1 MAINWVTG
9 KPREGKT
16 LWTICWVKE
25 LAEKENRKVY
35 YCNIPEV
42 TIEGWIHLD
51 HPDQWMTDVENDSI
65 VIIDEVQD
73 FWGSA
78 GSGSKVPTPILE
90 LSKHGKRG
98 IDFFMIT
105 QDPHLVHTTPK
116 KLAHWHYHV
125 IRSFGTQNAMIYKWR
140 GVQADPEKVKKKADQ
155 KIVFPYPKKAF
166 GKKDKAG
173 NWIEKPWYK
182 SADVHNIKRQIPW
195 RVVALPIMAV
205 VAGLFIWLAWNALAG
220 SVDKAKASAG
230 GNLAAAVVPGAAGP
244 DMATAPS
251 AGRALQKMT
260 KEEWIDQHKPRLSD
274 FPNTAPKY
282 DEVTKATIAPYPAAC
297 IAAKDRCDCYT
308 QQGTRLPGTSHDVC
322 QQIVQNGYFVDWALP
337 EPRAAAPA
345 VERSTPVQTRLTS
358 APAPGA
364 KPVQTEDVQ
373 LAEWKKQKANDEA
386 MQELALRNA
395 GLRVYSTV
403 KP

>member
-25 LAEKENRKVY
+25 LAEKQNRKVY
-35 YCNIPEV
+35 YCNITEV
-42 TIEGWIHLD
+42 TIEGWIHLE
-51 HPDQWMTDVENDSI
+51 HPDQWMTEVENDSI

-73 FWGSA
+73 FWGNA
-78 GSGSKVPTPILE
+78 GSGARVPAPILE

-105 QDPHLVHTTPK
+105 QDPSLVHPTPR

-125 IRSFGTQNAMIYKWR
+125 IRSFGTQNAMVYKWR

-155 KIVFPYPKKAF
+155 KIVFPYPKKVF

-173 NWIEKPWYK
+173 NWIHKPWYH
-182 SADVHNIKRQIPW
+182 SAHVHNVQRQIPW
-195 RVVALPIMAV
+195 KLVALPIIAIFAG
-205 VAGLFIWLAWNALAG
+205 VAIWGTWTLLHRT
-220 SVDKAKASAG
+220 VDAAKANTNG
-230 GNLAAAVVPGAAGP
+230 GQTAVAPGQPGS
-244 DMATAPS
+244 DVATAPS
-251 AGRALQKMT
+251 AGKASQKMT

-308 QQGTRLPGTSHDVC
+308 QQGTRLPGTSQDVC

-395 GLRVYSTV
+395 GLRAYSTV

>member
-1 MAINWVTG
+1 MPINWVTG
-9 KPREGKT
+9 KVREGKT

-42 TIEGWIHLD
+42 TIEGWTRLE

-73 FWGSA
+73 FWGNA
-78 GSGSKVPTPILE
+78 GSGAKVPTPILE

-98 IDFFMIT
+98 IDFYMIT
-105 QDPHLVHTTPK
+105 QDPHLVHSTPK

-125 IRSFGTQNAMIYKWR
+125 IRSFGTQNAMVYKWR

-155 KIVFPYPKKAF
+155 TIVFPYPKKVF

-173 NWIEKPWYK
+173 NWIHKPWYK

-195 RVVALPIMAV
+195 KVVALPIMAV
-205 VAGLFIWLAWNALAG
+205 VVVAAVWGTWKLLHHT
-220 SVDKAKASAG
+220 VDSAKANTGLTTSAPG
-230 GNLAAAVVPGAAGP
+230 QTTGNV
-244 DMATAPS
+244 ATAPS
-251 AGRALQKMT
+251 AGKPQLKMT

-282 DEVTKATIAPYPAAC
+282 DEVTKATTAPYPAAC

-308 QQGTRLPGTSHDVC
+308 QQGTRLPSTSRDVC
-322 QQIVQNGYFVDWALP
+322 QQIVQNGYFVDWELP
-337 EPRAAAPA
+337 EPKAPA
-345 VERSTPVQTRLTS
+345 PIQLSNVTIQSRLAS

-364 KPVQTEDVQ
+364 KPVQTDDVKM
-373 LAEWKKQKANDEA
+373 AEWKRQKANDEA

-395 GLRVYSTV
+395 GMRAYTTI